1 MKLLK
6 MGAAA
11 VAIVS
16 TIALT
21 GCSGGSWFD
30 SGDEPVIVRITEV
43 KEGQGVTQA
52 QAPQSKEPQKAAVSE
67 VSADSVLSPTGAF
80 HYSVGGSK
88 RNCQIHRGTL
98 TCGGTPPAENSLT
111 NERGFSEKVG
121 SVSLGDKRISWHA
134 GEIVG
139 GIHDEKVLG
148 VKGRFSQTSRSC
160 SLASASVMVAQFASA
175 PTLRVSSARWDRNES
190 ASSDLT
196 IS

>member
-30 SGDEPVIVRITEV
+30 SGDEPVIVTITEV

-67 VSADSVLSPTGAF
+67 VSADSILSPTGGVPLLSGWQQAQLSDSPRNLDLWW
-80 HYSVGGSK
+80 HTAGGK
-88 RNCQIHRGTL
+88 L
-98 TCGGTPPAENSLT
+98 
-111 NERGFSEKVG
+111 
-121 SVSLGDKRISWHA
+121 
-134 GEIVG
+134 
-139 GIHDEKVLG
+139 
-148 VKGRFSQTSRSC
+148 
-160 SLASASVMVAQFASA
+160 
-175 PTLRVSSARWDRNES
+175 
-190 ASSDLT
+190 SDQ
-196 IS
+196 